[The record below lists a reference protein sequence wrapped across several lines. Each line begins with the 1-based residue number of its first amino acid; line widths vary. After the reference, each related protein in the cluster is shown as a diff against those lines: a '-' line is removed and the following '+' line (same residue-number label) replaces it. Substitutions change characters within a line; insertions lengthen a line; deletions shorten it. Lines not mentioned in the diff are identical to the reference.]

1 MSDAQSRMKF
11 FDSFDAN
18 GDGMLSRTELRKV
31 KLDGTLTLLTYV
43 CYVLPLPD

>member
-1 MSDAQSRMKF
+1 MSDAQSSGTSF

-31 KLDGTLTLLTYV
+31 KLDGTLALLK
-43 CYVLPLPD
+43 